1 MTLLTRSGTS
11 NILNI
16 SVLVRTSR
24 MPSRSTHEIDGLTE
38 RQRLAVDLLA
48 RGKTCREVA
57 RSLNITERTLYAW
70 RRKPVVQRAIYAT
83 QQELMDSGGGQ
94 GITVV
99 PQAVATLAEIMNDP
113 EARAADRIA
122 ASRALISGASAY
134 QERKLLE
141 RTIAD
146 LESQIYGLTA
156 RRSPEVEAEPVD
168 LDLLPSANPEEAE

>member
-1 MTLLTRSGTS
+1 MARPPKAS
-11 NILNI
+11 
-16 SVLVRTSR
+16 
-24 MPSRSTHEIDGLTE
+24 EIDGLHE

-48 RGKTCREVA
+48 RGKTCKEVA
-57 RSLNITERTLYAW
+57 RALNINERTLYSW
-70 RRKPVVQRAIYAT
+70 RKKPAVQRAIYAT

-99 PQAVATLAEIMNDP
+99 PQAVATLTEIMNNP

-122 ASRALISGASAY
+122 ASRALISGASAF

-156 RRSPEVEAEPVD
+156 IRRNPEPDPETVD
-168 LDLLPSANPEEAE
+168 LDPELALLPSAAPGDEA